1 MLKERVE
8 GREVGKWG
16 KIPQAGMVGSIWLM
30 VGSHKPD
37 LEGWR
42 GTRDPRLTPDSPDE
56 TLRQGSLW
64 PWTPR
69 RAGATGTRKD

>member
-16 KIPQAGMVGSIWLM
+16 KIPQAL
-30 VGSHKPD
+30 VGSHKPY
-37 LEGWR
+37 LKGWR
-42 GTRDPRLTPDSPDE
+42 GTRDPRLTPNSPDE

-64 PWTPR
+64 SWTPR